1 MNDNTSESQIE
12 KQIYKNVSKYTN
24 IIIIPVIY
32 CTHWFSIGI

>member
-1 MNDNTSESQIE
+1 MNDNTGESQIE
-12 KQIYKNVSKYTN
+12 RQIHKNVSKYTN